1 MTRGGSGA
9 RSILRRLRIGF
20 LPVLGQALGLA
31 VLVAVLAAS
40 LVSVPLMTG
49 SAEEGAWVR
58 ERARHAEAAIGTT
71 LFSSSVPGNV
81 EPQRGRVLNAADLDD
96 AVVGAATTL
105 GLPRPVSLARLRD
118 PLFTDTPT
126 GPVRIVLTSRTGA
139 EERLDVVAGDV
150 GVLANGRLAELA
162 GVAPGSTV
170 VGVADT
176 DVSTELTVTGV
187 YADPAVPLDPYWG
200 GLENLF
206 IEPPAPDTDD
216 PVFPTVAVF
225 TSREQVLATADE
237 VGEDVVLE
245 WYLPLPPGID
255 VDEARRTADRLDRL
269 LTDLRTSNEVV
280 VRVTALFGFDRAT
293 AQGELRDAL
302 GQVDETVTLLRPPVR
317 AVGTG
322 AGAAGLVLVGAWA
335 GQRARR
341 REDELRALL
350 ARGHPPHRA
359 AGAALR
365 EAVLPTVVGLAAGGA
380 AGWLL
385 VRALGPSPLLPDG
398 TAATALWVLGAAG
411 VAALLTVAAVT
422 ALLVVRLDALGG
434 RPGAFAG
441 RIPWL
446 AVTAAVTVATAVP
459 VVTGEADG
467 GGIDL
472 LQLVLP
478 LLATAVVAGAVTAV
492 LPRLAGRGAGRGG
505 GRLRRLPPVPSL
517 ALSRVLTGRAAARLV
532 VMTTALSLGLVVYSG
547 ALADSVDRTVAA
559 KQAVATGGDV
569 VVPLLR
575 RIGEA
580 GPLPSGTTV
589 VGAGGRAALT
599 TEDRP
604 VDVLVVRPEEFLAVA
619 RWDPALAGSPPEEL
633 MAALA
638 GHRGGGVPVVV
649 AGTSRYDVGTELAM
663 AFGRVYSMQLE
674 VVATA
679 DAFPGQ
685 PDRTPVVVADWDRF
699 AEALTA
705 AGRDPEAVLDRQVW
719 ARGEAGPLLEELTA
733 ARYAFDPDQVRT
745 RAGFAGRPE
754 LGASSWA
761 FGYLRAIALAAGL
774 LGLTGVA
781 MHALAQQRRR
791 TVAALLLRRMGMRR
805 RALDAATALETGVLT
820 GLGAL
825 VAVAVALPASA
836 LLLPL
841 LDPVPALSPAPV
853 LAVPWGS
860 LAAVVTGVLAVTA
873 VTAVLVGRAARADD
887 PGTVLRAAP

>member
-1 MTRGGSGA
+1 VTTGSGA
-9 RSILRRLRIGF
+9 RPVLRRLRIGL
-20 LPVLGQALGLA
+20 LPVAAQAAGLA

-40 LVSVPLMTG
+40 LVSVPLMIG

-58 ERARHAEAAIGTT
+58 ERARHAESAISTT

-81 EPQRGRVLNAADLDD
+81 EPMRGRVLNAADLDD
-96 AVVGAATTL
+96 AVTAAATEL
-105 GLPRPVSLARLRD
+105 GLPAPVSLARLRD

-126 GPVRIVLTSRTGA
+126 GPVRIVLASRTGA
-139 EERLDVVAGDV
+139 EDHLDVVAGEV
-150 GVLANGRLAELA
+150 GVLANSRLAELA
-162 GVAPGSTV
+162 GAAPGTTV
-170 VGVADT
+170 VGQADT
-176 DVSTELTVTGV
+176 DELAELAVTGV
-187 YADPAVPLDPYWG
+187 YADPAVPLPAYWG

-216 PVFPTVAVF
+216 PAFPTVTVF
-225 TSREQVLATADE
+225 TSRDRVLATADE
-237 VGEDVVLE
+237 VGEDVELE
-245 WYLPLPPGID
+245 WYLPLPRGID

-269 LTDLRTSNEVV
+269 LTALLTSDEVV
-280 VRVTALFGFDRAT
+280 VRVTALFGFDRASS
-293 AQGELRDAL
+293 QSELRDAL
-302 GQVDETVTLLRPPVR
+302 EQVDETVALLRPPVR

-341 REDELRALL
+341 REDELRSLL
-350 ARGHPPHRA
+350 ARGHPPSRA
-359 AGAALR
+359 AGQALR
-365 EAVLPTVVGLAAGGA
+365 EALLPTIAGLAAGGT

-385 VRALGPSPLLPDG
+385 VRALGPSPDLPD
-398 TAATALWVLGAAG
+398 AAVPAALGVLAAAG
-411 VAALLTVAAVT
+411 VAALLTVVAVT
-422 ALLVVRLDALGG
+422 VLLVVRLDALGG
-434 RPGAFAG
+434 RPGALAG

-446 AVTAAVTVATAVP
+446 AVTAAVTVAVAVP

-492 LPRLAGRGAGRGG
+492 LPRLAGRGGP
-505 GRLRRLPPVPSL
+505 RLRRLSPAPSL

-532 VMTTALSLGLVVYSG
+532 AVTTALALGLIVYSG
-547 ALADSVDRTVAA
+547 ALADSVERTITA

-575 RIGEA
+575 RIGEP
-580 GPLPSGTTV
+580 GPLPAGTTI
-589 VGAGGRAALT
+589 VGTGGRATLT

-604 VDVLVVRPEEFLAVA
+604 VDVLVIRPEEFLTVA
-619 RWDPALAGSPPEEL
+619 RWDPALAARPPADL
-633 MAALA
+633 TAALRD
-638 GHRGGGVPVVV
+638 HRGAGVPVVV
-649 AGTSRYDVGTELAM
+649 VGAERYGVGAELAL
-663 AFGRVYSMQLE
+663 AYGRVYSMQLE

-685 PDRTPVVVADWDRF
+685 PDRTPMVVADWDRF
-699 AEALTA
+699 AQALTA
-705 AGRDPEAVLDRQVW
+705 AGRDPGAVLDRQVW
-719 ARGEAGPLLEELTA
+719 AQGEAGPLLEELTA
-733 ARYAFDPDQVRT
+733 AGYAYDPDQVRT
-745 RAGFAGRPE
+745 SAGFAARPE
-754 LGASSWA
+754 LGAQSWA

-791 TVAALLLRRMGMRR
+791 TVASLLLLRMGMGR
-805 RALDAATALETGVLT
+805 RALDAATALETGLLT

-853 LAVPWGS
+853 LTVPWSS
-860 LAAVVTGVLAVTA
+860 LAAVLAGVVAVTA
-873 VTAVLVGRAARADD
+873 ATAVLVGRAARADD

>member
-1 MTRGGSGA
+1 MTTVGGGA
-9 RSILRRLRIGF
+9 RAILRRLRIGY
-20 LPVLGQALGLA
+20 LPVAGQALGLA

-40 LVSVPLMTG
+40 LVSVPLMIG

-58 ERARHAEAAIGTT
+58 ERARHAESAISTT

-81 EPQRGRVLNAADLDD
+81 EPVRGRVLNAADLDD
-96 AVVGAATTL
+96 AVGAAATGL
-105 GLPRPVSLARLRD
+105 GLPRPVSLVRLRD

-126 GPVRIVLTSRTGA
+126 GPVRIVLASRTGA
-139 EERLDVVAGDV
+139 EDHLDVVAGEA
-150 GVLANGRLAELA
+150 GVLANSRLAELA
-162 GVAPGSTV
+162 GAAPGTTV

-176 DVSTELTVTGV
+176 DETAELAVTGV
-187 YADPAVPLDPYWG
+187 YADPAVPLPAYWG

-225 TSREQVLATADE
+225 TSREEVLATADE

-255 VDEARRTADRLDRL
+255 VDEARRAAGRLDRL
-269 LTDLRTSNEVV
+269 LTDLLTSDEVT
-280 VRVTALFGFDRAT
+280 VRVTALFGFDRASS
-293 AQGELRDAL
+293 QSELPDAL
-302 GQVDETVTLLRPPVR
+302 TRVDETVDLLRPPVR
-317 AVGTG
+317 AVGIG

-341 REDELRALL
+341 REDELRSLL
-350 ARGHPPHRA
+350 ARGHPPQRA
-359 AGAALR
+359 AGQALR
-365 EAVLPTVVGLAAGGA
+365 EALLPTLGGLVAGGA
-380 AGWLL
+380 AGRLL
-385 VRALGPSPLLPDG
+385 VRVLGPSPDLPD
-398 TAATALWVLGAAG
+398 AAVPAALWVLAGAG
-411 VAALLTVAAVT
+411 VVALVTVAAVT

-434 RPGAFAG
+434 RPGALAG

-492 LPRLAGRGAGRGG
+492 LPRLAGRGGAWLRG
-505 GRLRRLPPVPSL
+505 LSPAPSL

-532 VMTTALSLGLVVYSG
+532 VMTTSLALGLVVYSG
-547 ALADSVDRTVAA
+547 ALADSVERTVAA
-559 KQAVATGGDV
+559 KQAVSTGGDV

-589 VGAGGRAALT
+589 VGTGGRATLT

-619 RWDPALAGSPPEEL
+619 RWDPALAPRPPAEL
-633 MAALA
+633 VAALQD
-638 GHRGGGVPVVV
+638 HRGGGVPVVV
-649 AGTSRYDVGTELAM
+649 VGAARYDVGTELAL
-663 AFGRVYSMQLE
+663 AYGRVYSMQLE

-685 PDRTPVVVADWDRF
+685 PDRTPMVVADWDRF

-705 AGRDPEAVLDRQVW
+705 AGRDPGAVLDRQVW

-745 RAGFAGRPE
+745 RAEFAGRPE

-791 TVAALLLRRMGMRR
+791 TVAALLLRRMGMGR
-805 RALDAATALETGVLT
+805 RALDAATALETGLLT
-820 GLGAL
+820 GLGLL

-841 LDPVPALSPAPV
+841 LDPVPALPPAPV
-853 LAVPWGS
+853 LAVPWSS
-860 LAAVVTGVLAVTA
+860 LAAVLAGVGAVTA
-873 VTAVLVGRAARADD
+873 ATAVLVGRAARADD